1 MGVRVKLR
9 VTMGGRVVETVALA
23 NTGFETDE
31 PQLLVPQAFLTR
43 NSVSLEV
50 LGRPLVVEYDT
61 AGGPTL
67 MHVYP
72 KACKVAVVEPDRT
85 SGEVEADL
93 VVSLI
98 EREVLMSDALIGELG
113 VDIVN
118 PKAGLWRFIDDAA
131 GVIRR
136 SYKPQ
141 LWY

>member
-9 VTMGGRVVETVALA
+9 ITMGSGAVDAVALA

-31 PQLLVPQAFLTR
+31 PQLLVPQAFLIR
-43 NSVSLEV
+43 SGVGLEV
-50 LGRPLVVEYDT
+50 LGRPIAVEYDT

-72 KACKVAVVEPDRT
+72 RACRVAVLEPDRA
-85 SGEVEADL
+85 SKEVEADL
-93 VVSLI
+93 AVSLI

-118 PKAGLWRFIDDAA
+118 PKAGLWRFIDDTA

>member
-9 VTMGGRVVETVALA
+9 ITMGSGAVDAVALA

-31 PQLLVPQAFLTR
+31 PQLLVPQAFLIR
-43 NSVSLEV
+43 SGVGLEV
-50 LGRPLVVEYDT
+50 LGRPIAVEYDT

-72 KACKVAVVEPDRT
+72 RACRVAVVEPDRA
-85 SGEVEADL
+85 SKEVEADL
-93 VVSLI
+93 AVSLI

-118 PKAGLWRFIDDAA
+118 PKAGLWRFIDDTA